1 MAQLYLQKSD
11 VAEALNYFRRAVELA
26 RTEYEMVNA
35 LSYAEATACQLRVQ
49 TEYPDLIHKI
59 KGTQPGAGVF

>member
-1 MAQLYLQKSD
+1 MAQLYLQKTD
-11 VAEALNYFRRAVELA
+11 VAEALNFFRRAVELA

-49 TEYPDLIHKI
+49 TEYPDLIPKI
-59 KGTQPGAGVF
+59 KGTQAGGPMF